1 MAPVIGPTPS
11 SSQEEDSAAIPDAGG
26 DEDEA
31 SVNSAVSASSITS
44 EVGTVVDPSIANYL
58 EVQPSFCRVVSVDPS
73 TGGLSHV
80 CCRGSKCRKTTHA
93 VGRKSPEHAAHGIY
107 QTAMRLAG
115 RIVGAVPGSL
125 MSSEDVESVA
135 AARRASDVELV
146 AKARASTRRRP
157 VVEE

>member
-1 MAPVIGPTPS
+1 MASVIGPTPS

-73 TGGLSHV
+73 TGLSHV
-80 CCRGSKCRKTTHA
+80 CCRGSKCRKPTHA
-93 VGRKSPEHAAHGIY
+93 VGRKSPERAAPGIY
-107 QTAMRLAG
+107 RATVSVAG
-115 RIVGAVPGSL
+115 RIVGAVPDSL
-125 MSSEDVESVA
+125 MSSEDLESVA
-135 AARRASDVELV
+135 AARRASDAELV
-146 AKARASTRRRP
+146 AKARISTRRRP